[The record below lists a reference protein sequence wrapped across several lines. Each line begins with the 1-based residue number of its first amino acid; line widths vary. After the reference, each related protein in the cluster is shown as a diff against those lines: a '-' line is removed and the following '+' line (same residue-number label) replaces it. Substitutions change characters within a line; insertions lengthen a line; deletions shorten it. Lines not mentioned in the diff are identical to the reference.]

1 MQSSLSCRIARLS
14 AVLVLSF
21 ATLLPAALAQHAH
34 HGHQAA
40 PAPANAKAAPVAAE
54 LRAVDAKAR
63 RLTLRHAALPHLGMP
78 AMTMVFGVAPSVALP
93 ADLKPG
99 DKLQVLIE
107 ERSGEL
113 IVTALQR

>member
-1 MQSSLSCRIARLS
+1 MHSSFSCRIARAS
-14 AVLVLSF
+14 AVLVFSF
-21 ATLLPAALAQHAH
+21 AILLPVAQAQHAH

-40 PAPANAKAAPVAAE
+40 PANAKATPVAAE

-78 AMTMVFGVAPSVALP
+78 AMTMVFGVAPSVVLP

>member
-1 MQSSLSCRIARLS
+1 MNQSI
-14 AVLVLSF
+14 SF
-21 ATLLPAALAQHAH
+21 RFALASAALALSLFSFAQAARAQHSH
-34 HGHQAA
+34 HGHAA
-40 PAPANAKAAPVAAE
+40 PAKAAAAPVAAE
-54 LRAVDAKAR
+54 LRAIDAKAR